1 MRRVLRP
8 LAIFVAAFAGAAA
21 VGVVAEWVE
30 LVVELYRIF
39 GRSDHA

>member
-8 LAIFVAAFAGAAA
+8 VAIFVTAFAGAAA
-21 VGVVAEWVE
+21 VGLVAEWVE

-39 GRSDHA
+39 GRSDQA